1 MHKIIQWNEME
12 ANKDGTYSKTI
23 ANKYL
28 LQLQSAFA
36 FTEDTFEFQ
45 IVKAVQLLIEQK
57 ELKAAFKKEK
67 AALHMLTKETIEN
80 LSDAQV
86 NDLLEY
92 KWIKPIVKSL
102 HNLPSSIIDTF
113 SLNLQRL
120 AEKYDTTYSNVAR
133 DIKKA
138 QNSLASLLDDLTGN
152 EHDIKALSEFK
163 NLLKTKA

>member
-1 MHKIIQWNEME
+1 
-12 ANKDGTYSKTI
+12 
-23 ANKYL
+23 
-28 LQLQSAFA
+28 
-36 FTEDTFEFQ
+36 
-45 IVKAVQLLIEQK
+45 
-57 ELKAAFKKEK
+57 
-67 AALHMLTKETIEN
+67 MLTKETIEN